1 METISR
7 HELVPFTALMN
18 MIKFNYLEKK
28 EVYQG
33 ILGILGDYDP
43 IDEENKKRTTR
54 YIELLLTDQPDLAEY
69 LLSFLPNGMA
79 VDHIGVSEIKDDT
92 HHKLKLKKKKT
103 VKLYQTNNTSTVTSI
118 SNIASIS
125 TQIPSSTEQPVLSS
139 SKTLIPVTSSRTS
152 SSPKCST
159 LLPVPQILNEADG
172 DVAEGLMNRFR
183 SGTQGNQVTSNKKL
197 PGFISKQTTEQNLYN
212 MREKV
217 VTSSNIKMT
226 TNTNVLSS
234 SSVYTGTSNLPMLYE
249 NHVNQQAPICP
260 VVPSLKLQKIV
271 TQGTSKDVHC
281 NVNPLY
287 TARQQQC
294 HWVPETAEPTT
305 VQAGSKTKPQQS
317 FLEYNHYAGNDTM
330 YENNQHS
337 LIGSDNSIV
346 RFDLDHFNTI
356 PENLHYFN
364 QHEPL
369 IPSLRFP
376 IHSTPKLNFTPA
388 NVSMTRK
395 PASHDFL
402 SLINQPVTEHQFQ
415 PISEPIQ
422 GHMNMYH
429 NTRALSA
436 FPYTHEFVFPNGKT
450 QNVYVNRGGVQIDQ
464 NQPQNKITTQ
474 NNIVMKSLN
483 RNQPQTHGRN
493 LSILTGI
500 PMQNIT
506 NIPNQNILC
515 DHNNVTSHT
524 VNHSH
529 ISAST
534 FNTQSFLHTQGI
546 PTSIQQNT
554 HFLTPT
560 QSMQAGPSG
569 NFTPHM
575 LTPVQYNHEL
585 SLVDPV
591 LSNQSLDTTGSLNR
605 TKPKKLSMTANSAVR
620 KKLRLTPNNVNIP
633 M

>member
-43 IDEENKKRTTR
+43 TDEENKKRTTR

-103 VKLYQTNNTSTVTSI
+103 VKLYQASNTSTVTSI
-118 SNIASIS
+118 SNIAGIS
-125 TQIPSSTEQPVLSS
+125 TQQTSSTEQPVLPS
-139 SKTLIPVTSSRTS
+139 SKMLVPATYSRTS
-152 SSPKCST
+152 SSPQCST
-159 LLPVPQILNEADG
+159 LLPVPQILNASVG
-172 DVAEGLMNRFR
+172 DVADGLMNTFR
-183 SGTQGNQVTSNKKL
+183 SGSQVTSNKKL

-217 VTSSNIKMT
+217 VSSSNIKMT
-226 TNTNVLSS
+226 TNTNMLSS
-234 SSVYTGTSNLPMLYE
+234 SSIYTGTSNLPILYE
-249 NHVNQQAPICP
+249 SHVNQAPICP

-294 HWVPETAEPTT
+294 QWVPEITDPVT
-305 VQAGSKTKPQQS
+305 VQAGDKTKSQQS
-317 FLEYNHYAGNDTM
+317 LQEYNPYAGNDVVL
-330 YENNQHS
+330 ENNQQS
-337 LIGSDNSIV
+337 VIGTDNSIV

-356 PENLHYFN
+356 PENVHYFN

-376 IHSTPKLNFTPA
+376 LHSTPKLNFTHA

-395 PASHDFL
+395 PVSHDFL

-450 QNVYVNRGGVQIDQ
+450 QNVYVNRSEVQIDQ
-464 NQPQNKITTQ
+464 NQPQNIVTTQ

-483 RNQPQTHGRN
+483 RNQSHLHRRN
-493 LSILTGI
+493 LSVLTGV

-506 NIPNQNILC
+506 NIPPQNILC

-560 QSMQAGPSG
+560 QTMQAGPSG

-575 LTPVQYNHEL
+575 LTPVQYNQEL

-620 KKLRLTPNNVNIP
+620 KKLRLTPNNANIP

>member
-43 IDEENKKRTTR
+43 SDEENKKRTTR
-54 YIELLLTDQPDLAEY
+54 YIELLLADQTDLAEY

-92 HHKLKLKKKKT
+92 HHKLKLKKKKI
-103 VKLYQTNNTSTVTSI
+103 VKLYQASNTSTMTTSI
-118 SNIASIS
+118 NNFAGCS
-125 TQIPSSTEQPVLSS
+125 TQQPSFTEQQVLPS
-139 SKTLIPVTSSRTS
+139 SKTLVPVTYSRTS
-152 SSPKCST
+152 SSPCST
-159 LLPVPQILNEADG
+159 LLPIPQILNDTVG
-172 DVAEGLMNRFR
+172 DVADGLMNTFR
-183 SGTQGNQVTSNKKL
+183 SGTQVTSNKKL

-217 VTSSNIKMT
+217 VSSSNIKMT
-226 TNTNVLSS
+226 TSTNILTS
-234 SSVYTGTSNLPMLYE
+234 SSVYSGTSSLPILYE
-249 NHVNQQAPICP
+249 SHVNQAPICP

-294 HWVPETAEPTT
+294 QWVPEISEPVT
-305 VQAGSKTKPQQS
+305 VQAGGKTKSQQS
-317 FLEYNHYAGNDTM
+317 LQDYNPYVGNDVL
-330 YENNQHS
+330 ENNQHS
-337 LIGSDNSIV
+337 VIGNDNSIV

-356 PENLHYFN
+356 PENVHYLN

-376 IHSTPKLNFTPA
+376 LHSTPKFNFTPT

-395 PASHDFL
+395 PVSHDFL
-402 SLINQPVTEHQFQ
+402 SLINQPVTEHHYQ

-450 QNVYVNRGGVQIDQ
+450 QNVYVNHVNRSGVQIDQ
-464 NQPQNKITTQ
+464 NLPQNIVTTQ

-483 RNQPQTHGRN
+483 RNQSHQHGRN
-493 LSILTGI
+493 LSVLTGV

-506 NIPNQNILC
+506 NIPPQNILC

-560 QSMQAGPSG
+560 QTMQAGPSG
-569 NFTPHM
+569 NLTPHM
-575 LTPVQYNHEL
+575 LTPVQYNQEL

-591 LSNQSLDTTGSLNR
+591 LLNQSLDTTGSLNR

-620 KKLRLTPNNVNIP
+620 KKLRLTPNNSNIP